1 MTAREHAGRSAP
13 MVRPARP
20 EDIPALAGMLGR
32 AFADDSF
39 FSFLAGPGPGVERRM
54 RIGWEGLLRHGSAG
68 LSATWT
74 TDDLGG
80 AAMWIPPE
88 RSASSAIENLRLI
101 YSLGRFAGWRRLPQ
115 VSSLYTFVEKRRH
128 HHMPG
133 PHAYLAGIGVDPDR
147 QGGGYGTA
155 LLRPMLERADRE
167 GFPAYLET
175 GTSRNLPFY
184 ERAGF
189 RVVEELTIPDT
200 GVSGWL
206 MVRDPA

>member
-1 MTAREHAGRSAP
+1 
-13 MVRPARP
+13 
-20 EDIPALAGMLGR
+20 
-32 AFADDSF
+32 
-39 FSFLAGPGPGVERRM
+39 M

-74 TDDLGG
+74 TDDLAG

-128 HHMPG
+128 HHLPG
-133 PHAYLAGIGVDPDR
+133 PHAYLAGIGVDPAR
-147 QGGGYGTA
+147 QGGGNGTA
-155 LLRPMLERADRE
+155 LLRPMIERADRE

-175 GTSRNLPFY
+175 GTARNLPFY

-189 RVVEELTIPDT
+189 RIVEELTLPNTAI
-200 GVSGWL
+200 SGWL
-206 MVRDPA
+206 MVRDAPTTVP